1 MRLRSLANRVPTWQ
15 SIGASPS
22 LLRRFLNLWPPY
34 RFAGIRVLD
43 ISDDFRRATVELRLR
58 PLTRNY
64 VGTQFGGSMFSMTD
78 PFWMLLTLHRLG
90 EEYVVWDRAA
100 EIEFIRPGR
109 TDVRAVFEIDE
120 ETIEEIRAAADSGE
134 RVLRWMET
142 DIVDQEGAVV
152 ARVRKQLY
160 IRRKDPKPAQGAS
173 GPSSP
178 NSATD

>member
-1 MRLRSLANRVPTWQ
+1 MRLRSLANRVPTWH

-22 LLRRFLNLWPPY
+22 LLRRFLNVWPPY
-34 RFAGIRVLD
+34 RFAGIRVLN

-78 PFWMLLTLHRLG
+78 PFWMLLTLHQLG
-90 EEYVVWDRAA
+90 DGYVVWDRAG

-109 TDVRAVFEIDE
+109 TDVRAVFELDE
-120 ETIEEIRAAADSGE
+120 ETIEEIRVAADSGE

-160 IRRKDPKPAQGAS
+160 IRRKDRKPSPDAS
-173 GPSSP
+173 DPCS
-178 NSATD
+178 